1 MINVPRMPELAAK
14 DILKFAKQDPEINFF
29 LPHLTDKAI
38 LNKEF
43 LFNVINT
50 VKPDFF
56 PNNIRA
62 LMK

>member
-1 MINVPRMPELAAK
+1 MAELAAK
-14 DILKFAKQDPEINFF
+14 DILKYARNDPQINFF

-50 VKPDFF
+50 VKPEFF
-56 PNNIRA
+56 P
-62 LMK
+62 